1 MLIPTDKLAH
11 FVIGAIVA
19 GLCGAVAQVLGLG
32 PGGVAAFAI
41 VGSAGAGICR
51 ELIQAS
57 FVTGTADAMDALATA
72 AGGLLAAAAML
83 WFAP

>member
-1 MLIPTDKLAH
+1 MIPADKLAH

-32 PGGVAAFAI
+32 PGGVAACAI
-41 VGSAGAGICR
+41 VGSVGIGVMR

-57 FVTGTADAMDALATA
+57 FLTGTADAMDALATA
-72 AGGLLAAAAML
+72 AGGLLATAAML
-83 WFAP
+83 GFVL